1 MSKLDLSQAI
11 DLTGIAAEAPTPEPK
26 ASQLPE
32 PKGYRILCAV
42 PDADDKYESGIV
54 KASDTKRIEENGTV
68 VLFVLKMGDLCYK
81 EEAKFPTGAWCK
93 EGDFVLTRAY
103 AGTRFKIHG
112 REFRIINDDTVEGV
126 VDDPRGYTRAQE
138 KYMAAQ
144 PEFDDDFE
152 FPDEKEV
159 STVNTKDEVSIT
171 LEEDNTEV
179 EIDIIDDTPP
189 QDRDRKPLPKEIV
202 EELEKDDLTDYSDR
216 VKERMA
222 QLRKV
227 YHDER
232 RDKEAAA
239 REREEA
245 IRYAQSIQ
253 EENKR
258 LKSSL
263 TSGEQTYIEIARKA
277 AEQEMNMAKR
287 DYREAYDRGETD
299 NIIDA
304 QQRMNEA
311 QYKLTQMQ
319 NYRPQYDS
327 ALQAEE
333 NDVYIQPERPQ
344 IAKPDRKALAW
355 QDKNSW
361 FGQDEEMT
369 SLALGLHEKLV
380 RAGTNPTSEEYYTT
394 IDKTMRKRFPE
405 YFGDDSLDVET
416 PAQRKKPS
424 TVVAPASRSTAPKKV
439 HLTKTQ
445 LALAKKFNLT
455 PEQYARETLKL
466 ENR

>member
-1 MSKLDLSQAI
+1 
-11 DLTGIAAEAPTPEPK
+11 
-26 ASQLPE
+26 
-32 PKGYRILCAV
+32 
-42 PDADDKYESGIV
+42 
-54 KASDTKRIEENGTV
+54 
-68 VLFVLKMGDLCYK
+68 
-81 EEAKFPTGAWCK
+81 
-93 EGDFVLTRAY
+93 
-103 AGTRFKIHG
+103 
-112 REFRIINDDTVEGV
+112 
-126 VDDPRGYTRAQE
+126 
-138 KYMAAQ
+138 MAAQ

-159 STVNTKDEVSIT
+159 STVNTKEEVSIT
-171 LEEDNTEV
+171 LEDDNTEV

-245 IRYAQSIQ
+245 IKYAQSIQ

-263 TSGEQTYIEIARKA
+263 TSGEQSLIQTYKTS
-277 AEQEMNMAKR
+277 AEQEMSIAKR
-287 DYREAYDRGETD
+287 DYREAYDAGDTD
-299 NIIDA
+299 KIIEA

-311 QYKLTQMQ
+311 QYRLTQVQ
-319 NYRPQYDS
+319 NYRPQYDN
-327 ALQAEE
+327 ALQQPE

-344 IAKPDRKALAW
+344 IPKPDRKALAW

-380 RAGTNPTSEEYYTT
+380 RAGTDPTSEEYYTT

-424 TVVAPASRSTAPKKV
+424 TVVASATRSTAPKKV
-439 HLTKTQ
+439 HLTRTQ

>member
-1 MSKLDLSQAI
+1 MATQ
-11 DLTGIAAEAPTPEPK
+11 
-26 ASQLPE
+26 
-32 PKGYRILCAV
+32 
-42 PDADDKYESGIV
+42 
-54 KASDTKRIEENGTV
+54 SD
-68 VLFVLKMGDLCYK
+68 
-81 EEAKFPTGAWCK
+81 
-93 EGDFVLTRAY
+93 
-103 AGTRFKIHG
+103 
-112 REFRIINDDTVEGV
+112 
-126 VDDPRGYTRAQE
+126 
-138 KYMAAQ
+138 
-144 PEFDDDFE
+144 FDDDFE

-159 STVNTKDEVSIT
+159 SKVNTAEEVKIT
-171 LEEDNTEV
+171 VDDDDTEV
-179 EIDIIDDTPP
+179 EINIIDDTPP
-189 QDRDRKPLPKEIV
+189 QDRDRKPLPKEV
-202 EELEKDDLTDYSDR
+202 VDELEKDDLTDYSDR

-258 LKSSL
+258 LKSTL
-263 TSGEQTYIEIARKA
+263 TSGEQSLVYTYKA
-277 AEQEMNMAKR
+277 AADQEMALAKR
-287 DYREAYDRGETD
+287 DYREAYDAGDTD
-299 NIIDA
+299 KIIDA

-311 QYKLTQMQ
+311 QYKLTQVQ
-319 NYRPQYDS
+319 NYQPQYDN
-327 ALQAEE
+327 ALQNNP

-344 IAKPDRKALAW
+344 IPKPDRKALAW

-405 YFGDDSLDVET
+405 YFGDDSLDADT

-424 TVVAPASRSTAPKKV
+424 TVVASATRSTAPKKV

-466 ENR
+466 EKR

>member
-1 MSKLDLSQAI
+1 
-11 DLTGIAAEAPTPEPK
+11 
-26 ASQLPE
+26 
-32 PKGYRILCAV
+32 
-42 PDADDKYESGIV
+42 
-54 KASDTKRIEENGTV
+54 
-68 VLFVLKMGDLCYK
+68 
-81 EEAKFPTGAWCK
+81 
-93 EGDFVLTRAY
+93 
-103 AGTRFKIHG
+103 
-112 REFRIINDDTVEGV
+112 
-126 VDDPRGYTRAQE
+126 
-138 KYMAAQ
+138 MAAQ
-144 PEFDDDFE
+144 PDFDDEFE

-159 STVNTKDEVSIT
+159 NIVGKEAEVNI
-171 LEEDNTEV
+171 EV
-179 EIDIIDDTPP
+179 EGDTIEVDIIDDTPP

-245 IRYAQSIQ
+245 IRFAQAIQ
-253 EENKR
+253 HENQR
-258 LKSSL
+258 LKSTIS
-263 TSGEQTYIEIARKA
+263 SGEKEYVETIKHSAARDL
-277 AEQEMNMAKR
+277 EMSKR
-287 DYREAYDRGETD
+287 DYREAYDSGDTD
-299 NIIDA
+299 KIIEA

-311 QYKLTQMQ
+311 QYRITQVQ
-319 NYRPQYDS
+319 NYRPQYDN
-327 ALQAEE
+327 ALQANE
-333 NDVYIQPERPQ
+333 NNVYIQPERPQ
-344 IAKPDRKALAW
+344 VPKPDRKALAW

-380 RAGTNPTSEEYYTT
+380 RSGVDATSGEYYTT

-405 YFGDDSLDVET
+405 YFGDDSLDEDT

-439 HLTKTQ
+439 HLTTTQ

-466 ENR
+466 EKR